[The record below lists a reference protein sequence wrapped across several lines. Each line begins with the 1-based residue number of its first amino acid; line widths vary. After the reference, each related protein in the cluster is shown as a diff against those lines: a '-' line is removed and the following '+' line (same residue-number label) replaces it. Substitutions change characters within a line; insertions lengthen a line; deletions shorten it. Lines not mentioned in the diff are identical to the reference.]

1 MCVNYIYFVFFREI
15 GISIYVYMC
24 MHVYIS
30 IYTRIALYCAYRGSA
45 LVLICRSPVS
55 GLSFAP
61 QGGDHVILRK
71 VKEPVCLLDQTQQ

>member
-1 MCVNYIYFVFFREI
+1 
-15 GISIYVYMC
+15 MC
-24 MHVYIS
+24 MHVYIF
-30 IYTRIALYCAYRGSA
+30 IYTHTHIALYRAYTGSA
-45 LVLICRSPVS
+45 LVPIFRSPVS